1 MGLYNIGV
9 SLIGAA
15 ITFVSFV
22 GICNALLLIK
32 DPDPDKKR
40 KSTSLFL
47 FALGSLTAGVMVV
60 SHSEELA
67 ILIADMTMAA

>member
-1 MGLYNIGV
+1 MGLINIGV

-15 ITFVSFV
+15 IAFVSFV
-22 GICNALLLIK
+22 GICNALLMIK

-47 FALGSLTAGVMVV
+47 WSMGSLTAGVVV
-60 SHSEELA
+60 LSHSEELA
-67 ILIADMTMAA
+67 RMLADISMAA